1 MLRVCA
7 DIWWDFRR
15 HEVWD
20 SKQESVWILYTPV
33 AREPFSNFICNEE
46 KTYLEA
52 FLVTIFKQ
60 VHEGLAFLH
69 LQGWVH
75 RDIKPANLGIV
86 SFEPPRAV
94 ILDLGSA
101 KKIKPGEFTIQ
112 PKAGS
117 YGTISYL
124 APEIETEPYNQL
136 VDIWS
141 IGFVG

>member
-1 MLRVCA
+1 MRSGTASKSLFGYFTRRSHANLSLISFVMKRKPTLRLSSLPYSSKSL
-7 DIWWDFRR
+7 R
-15 HEVWD
+15 D
-20 SKQESVWILYTPV
+20 SLFCTFT
-33 AREPFSNFICNEE
+33 A
-46 KTYLEA
+46 
-52 FLVTIFKQ
+52 
-60 VHEGLAFLH
+60 G
-69 LQGWVH
+69 VH